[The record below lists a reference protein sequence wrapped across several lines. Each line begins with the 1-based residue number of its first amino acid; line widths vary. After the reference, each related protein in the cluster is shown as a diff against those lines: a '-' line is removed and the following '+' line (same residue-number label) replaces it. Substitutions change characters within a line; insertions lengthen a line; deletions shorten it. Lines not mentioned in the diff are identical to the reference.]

1 MITISLW
8 IEKAFD
14 VLVRSK
20 FCLAAAFRRRRFCGW
35 ISSEYSSHS
44 TPSNLKSCCPRIQY
58 ILLYFMISI
67 SLWVQKA
74 FDILVRKEFCLAAA
88 LKRRRFCGW
97 IKVSSLLSWMIE
109 APREI
114 FDWLMEILVPSTWS
128 WHSGRNQ
135 RMFSFEFHNQTQ
147 PRMLCKENGA
157 ISHLQ
162 TEMGFLEDFC

>member
-1 MITISLW
+1 MFHDYDKPLNG
-8 IEKAFD
+8 KGFD

-20 FCLAAAFRRRRFCGW
+20 FCLAAAFRRRRVCGW

-58 ILLYFMISI
+58 ILLYFMIAI

-135 RMFSFEFHNQTQ
+135 RMFSFEPHNQTQ
-147 PRMLCKENGA
+147 SSINEYLA
-157 ISHLQ
+157 YLLDSL
-162 TEMGFLEDFC
+162 

>member
-1 MITISLW
+1 MQYNLLCFMITITLW

-44 TPSNLKSCCPRIQY
+44 TPSNLKSFCPRIQY
-58 ILLYFMISI
+58 VLLYFMIAI
-67 SLWVQKA
+67 GLWVQKA

-114 FDWLMEILVPSTWS
+114 FDWLMEILVPSTW
-128 WHSGRNQ
+128 
-135 RMFSFEFHNQTQ
+135 
-147 PRMLCKENGA
+147 
-157 ISHLQ
+157 
-162 TEMGFLEDFC
+162 